1 MIDQAIYRRFNHT
14 VAACFVIY
22 FLFPNYILGFDRVYL
37 VGIFWISIILIEYFR
52 LNGAFTLD
60 GMRDYEDTRIA
71 GFVWFAT
78 GTCMILFFYEMGIFP
93 EIFAV
98 STIIMASFV
107 DPLIGEVNRKYGDKE
122 GILAGLIGSFVI
134 YQMILGVL
142 FYSFVGSVVAVI
154 VERPKFKWL
163 DDDLL
168 IQIFPIMVMTIFY
181 LSGIGPNISLTLE
194 GN

>member
-14 VAACFVIY
+14 VASCFVIY
-22 FLFPNYILGFDRVYL
+22 FLFPEYILGFKRVYL
-37 VGIFWISIILIEYFR
+37 VIVFWLSILLIEYFR
-52 LNGAFTLD
+52 LRGAFVLD
-60 GMRDYEDTRIA
+60 GMRDYESSRVA

-78 GTCMILFFYEMGIFP
+78 GTCMILFFYEVGVFP

-98 STIIMASFV
+98 STIIMASLV
-107 DPLIGEVNRKYGDKE
+107 DPLIGEINKKYGNLKGFIA
-122 GILAGLIGSFVI
+122 GIIASVTI
-134 YQMILGVL
+134 YQLIIGVF
-142 FYSFVGSVVAVI
+142 FYSLVGGIVAVF

-168 IQIFPIMVMTIFY
+168 IQIFPILVMTLFY
-181 LSGIGPNISLTLE
+181 FSGLGPDLSVSLE

>member
-14 VAACFVIY
+14 VASCFVIY
-22 FLFPNYILGFDRVYL
+22 FLFPEYILGFKRVYL
-37 VGIFWISIILIEYFR
+37 IIVFWLSILLIEYFR
-52 LNGAFTLD
+52 LNGAFVLD
-60 GMRDYEDTRIA
+60 GMRDYESSRVA

-78 GTCMILFFYEMGIFP
+78 GTCMILFFYEIGVFP

-107 DPLIGEVNRKYGDKE
+107 DPLIGEINKKYSNLKGFIA
-122 GILAGLIGSFVI
+122 GIIASVTI
-134 YQMILGVL
+134 YQLIIGVF
-142 FYSFVGSVVAVI
+142 FYSLVGGLVAVF

-168 IQIFPIMVMTIFY
+168 IQIFPILVMTLFY
-181 LSGIGPNISLTLE
+181 FSGLGPDLPVSLE

>member
-14 VAACFVIY
+14 VASCFVIY
-22 FLFPNYILGFDRVYL
+22 FLFPEDILGFDRLYFV
-37 VGIFWISIILIEYFR
+37 IAFWLSIVSIEYFR
-52 LNGAFTLD
+52 LSGFFTLD
-60 GMRDYEDTRIA
+60 GMRAYESNRVA

-78 GTCMILFFYEMGIFP
+78 GTCTILFFYEIGVFP

-107 DPLIGEVNRKYGDKE
+107 DPLIGECNKKYGDLP
-122 GILAGLIGSFVI
+122 GFFAGFIASVLI
-134 YQMILGVL
+134 YQLIIGAL
-142 FYSFVGSVVAVI
+142 FYSLVGGLVAVL

-168 IQIFPIMVMTIFY
+168 MQIFPILVMTIFY
-181 LSGIGPNISLTLE
+181 VSGLGPELNVSFR
-194 GN
+194 GD

>member
-22 FLFPNYILGFDRVYL
+22 FLFPESILGFDRVYL
-37 VGIFWISIILIEYFR
+37 VGIFWISILLIEYFR
-52 LNGAFTLD
+52 LKGAFTLD
-60 GMRDYEDTRIA
+60 GMRDYENTRIA

-78 GTCMILFFYEMGIFP
+78 GTCMILVFHEIGLFP
-93 EIFAV
+93 EIFAI

-107 DPLIGEVNRKYGDKE
+107 DPLIGEVNRKYGNKE
-122 GILAGLIGSFVI
+122 GIIAGLIGSFFI
-134 YQMILGVL
+134 YQMIIGVL
-142 FYSFVGSVVAVI
+142 FYSIVGSIVAVI

-168 IQIFPIMVMTIFY
+168 IQIFPIIFMTIFY
-181 LSGIGPNISLTLE
+181 LSGIGPELSLTLE